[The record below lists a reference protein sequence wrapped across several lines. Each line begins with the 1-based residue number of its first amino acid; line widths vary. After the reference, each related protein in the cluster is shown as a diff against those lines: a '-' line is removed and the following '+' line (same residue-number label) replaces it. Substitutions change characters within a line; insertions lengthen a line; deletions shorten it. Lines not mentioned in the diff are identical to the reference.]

1 MAEMRTEAATLNAEA
16 QNFDRIA
23 QDLGKEKQTVDSTGS
38 SLAGT
43 WQGQAATAFTNAYL
57 EFNADFTKVIQA
69 LNNLGDKLRVAGVNY
84 NTTEEANQSA
94 ANKIIR
100 ALNG

>member
-1 MAEMRTEAATLNAEA
+1 MSEMRTEAATLNAEA

-43 WQGQAATAFTNAYL
+43 WQGQAATAATAALVRFDEA
-57 EFNADFTKVIQA
+57 VQA
-69 LNNLGDKLRVAGVNY
+69 QI
-84 NTTEEANQSA
+84 TE
-94 ANKIIR
+94 
-100 ALNG
+100 LNGIVDNLNKAGAQYTKADDEAQQSLSSKMNF